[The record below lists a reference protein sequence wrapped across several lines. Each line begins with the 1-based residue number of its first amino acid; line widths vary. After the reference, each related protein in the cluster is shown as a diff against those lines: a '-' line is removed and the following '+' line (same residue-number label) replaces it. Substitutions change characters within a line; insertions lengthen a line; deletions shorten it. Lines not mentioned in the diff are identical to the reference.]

1 MHDIINELDFIR
13 NISDKMDVIRDCN
26 DKIQKTTIEV
36 FSLLSKRLS
45 VKQDEVN
52 KFEETYKS
60 ESITNE
66 EIKEMVG
73 DINGL

>member
-66 EIKEMVG
+66 EVKEMVG

>member
-1 MHDIINELDFIR
+1 MHNIISELDFIKD
-13 NISDKMDVIRDCN
+13 ISDKMDVIRDCN
-26 DKIQKTTIEV
+26 NTIQKTNIEI
-36 FSLLSKRLS
+36 FSLLSKRLE
-45 VKQDEVN
+45 VKQEEVN

-60 ESITNE
+60 ESITDE

>member
-36 FSLLSKRLS
+36 FSLLSKRLE

-73 DINGL
+73 DINDI

>member
-73 DINGL
+73 DINGI

>member
-1 MHDIINELDFIR
+1 MHDIISELDFIKD
-13 NISDKMDVIRDCN
+13 ISDKMDVIRDCN
-26 DKIQKTTIEV
+26 NTIQKTNIEI
-36 FSLLSKRLS
+36 FSLLSKRLE
-45 VKQDEVN
+45 VKQEEVN

-60 ESITNE
+60 ESITDE

>member
-36 FSLLSKRLS
+36 FSLLSKRLE
-45 VKQDEVN
+45 VKQEEVN

-60 ESITNE
+60 ESITDE
-66 EIKEMVG
+66 EVKEMVG